1 MRASIAASL
10 ALSASSMAFLA
21 AGFLTASG
29 FTAATSSTP
38 VFLAASTAS

>member
-1 MRASIAASL
+1 MAASL

-29 FTAATSSTP
+29 FTALISATPLSFAP
-38 VFLAASTAS
+38 STAF